1 MSSADAAREPPSGTA
16 AGCPPLPCVEGGMP
30 PLHKRGRRRT
40 EHSKKATFMS
50 GMTGV
55 TRVTMPLIIT
65 SLSMSI
71 GSRSRSRFSSFRPN
85 ARVMNFCVIS
95 LSGYSRWKSSWLGLG
110 LGLGLGGWG

>member
-1 MSSADAAREPPSGTA
+1 
-16 AGCPPLPCVEGGMP
+16 MP

-71 GSRSRSRFSSFRPN
+71 GSRSRSRFSSLSPK
-85 ARVMNFCVIS
+85 ARTMNFWWSSI
-95 LSGYSRWKSSWLGLG
+95 SGYSRWKSSWMTESQMKSISPG
-110 LGLGLGGWG
+110 